1 MPRTED
7 RPLDGQVAIV
17 TGASRGIG
25 AAIAQRLAD
34 RGATVAVT
42 ARTEHG
48 PGASSR
54 LPGSLEETAAMIEE
68 DGGRAFTVVAD
79 LARPAD
85 RASLVEAVLGRLGR
99 VDILV
104 NNAAVTF
111 FEPVSRMAESR
122 LELMLE
128 VQVRAPLDLARRV
141 LPGMRGRQRGWILNI
156 SSLAAR
162 HPEGPPY
169 PGWAAAGGL
178 YGACKAALER
188 LTTGLA
194 AEVIDDRIA
203 VNALSPAGVVATPN
217 ALLNGL
223 VPEDPAGLES
233 EEHFASAAYMLCGGS
248 SSFLTG
254 HVTTST
260 ALLRYLGLEE
270 G

>member
-1 MPRTED
+1 
-7 RPLDGQVAIV
+7 LDGRVAIV

-25 AAIAQRLAD
+25 AALAIRLAEA
-34 RGATVAVT
+34 GATVAVT

-48 PGASSR
+48 TGASSR
-54 LPGSLEETAAMIEE
+54 LPGSLEDTAATIENE
-68 DGGRAFTVVAD
+68 GGRAFTVAAD

-85 RASLVEAVLGRLGR
+85 RAALVEAVLGRLGR

-162 HPEGPPY
+162 HPDGPPY

-194 AEVIDDRIA
+194 AEVIEDRVA
-203 VNALSPAGVVATPN
+203 VNALSPAGVVPTPN
-217 ALLNGL
+217 AVLNGL
-223 VPEDPAGLES
+223 VPEDPTGLETA
-233 EEHFASAAYMLCGGS
+233 ENFAEAALALCGGS
-248 SSFLTG
+248 PSFLTG
-254 HVTTST
+254 HVTTSS
-260 ALLRYLGLEE
+260 ALLRYLGIE
-270 G
+270 

>member
-1 MPRTED
+1 VRLTEG
-7 RPLDGQVAIV
+7 RPLDGRVALI

-25 AAIAQRLAD
+25 AALAVHFA
-34 RGATVAVT
+34 RAGATVALT
-42 ARTEHG
+42 ARTEQSS
-48 PGASSR
+48 GAATK
-54 LPGSLEETAAMIEE
+54 LPGSLAETVAAVEKV
-68 DGGRAFTVVAD
+68 GGRAFAYRAD
-79 LARPAD
+79 LAEPGE
-85 RASLVEAVLGRLGR
+85 RASIVEAALGRLGR
-99 VDILV
+99 VDVLV

-128 VQVRAPLDLARRV
+128 VQMRAPLDLARRV
-141 LPGMRGRQRGWILNI
+141 LPGMRARRRGWILNI

-194 AEVIDDRIA
+194 AEVLADNVA
-203 VNALSPAGVVATPN
+203 VNALAPSGVVPTPGAVLHGLVPSDPAGVESAEAFAEA
-217 ALLNGL
+217 AL
-223 VPEDPAGLES
+223 A
-233 EEHFASAAYMLCGGS
+233 LCGGTPE
-248 SSFLTG
+248 FLTG

-260 ALLRYLGLEE
+260 AILRVLGLVE
-270 G
+270 